1 MSSRQNFD
9 DTLEQKCVIDL
20 RPCRI
25 YVLSPC
31 LLYFRLVQREVQDLL
46 LLSQLIKWCHLVEK
60 FVTNTRCT
68 IGCLKHFLGIFLV
81 NAKDCGNVIQKT
93 LFEDSTDLERTK
105 STTSTILI

>member
-9 DTLEQKCVIDL
+9 DTLEQKCVINL
-20 RPCRI
+20 II

-46 LLSQLIKWCHLVEK
+46 LLSQLIMWCHLVEK

-81 NAKDCGNVIQKT
+81 NSKDCGNVIQKT
-93 LFEDSTDLERTK
+93 LFEDFTDLERTK
-105 STTSTILI
+105 YTISTILI